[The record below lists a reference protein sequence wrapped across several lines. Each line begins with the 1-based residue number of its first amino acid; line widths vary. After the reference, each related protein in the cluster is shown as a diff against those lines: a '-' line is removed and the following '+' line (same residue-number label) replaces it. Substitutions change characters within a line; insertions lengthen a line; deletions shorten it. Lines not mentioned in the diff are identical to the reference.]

1 VDSSRTRAF
10 FIRGGW
16 GSLVESGVSRAQTN
30 KRIRQETLR
39 EYLQERGSVQHL
51 LDLIEKVEGLDPDHP
66 NFDKDLAKYDKAI
79 SQRQKL
85 LGKYMPDL
93 RASEVSLEANIKA
106 TEVDMIGVMDDV
118 EARHD

>member
-1 VDSSRTRAF
+1 M
-10 FIRGGW
+10 
-16 GSLVESGVSRAQTN
+16 ESGVSRAQTN
-30 KRIRQETLR
+30 KRIRQEALR

-93 RASEVSLEANIKA
+93 KATEITADLNVKA
-106 TEVDMIGVMDDV
+106 TEVDMCGVQDD
-118 EARHD
+118 ELDD

>member
-1 VDSSRTRAF
+1 MGSR
-10 FIRGGW
+10 
-16 GSLVESGVSRAQTN
+16 LMEPGVSRAQTN
-30 KRIRQETLR
+30 KRIRQEALR

-51 LDLIEKVEGLDPDHP
+51 LDLIEKVEGLDPNDP

-93 RASEVSLEANIKA
+93 KASEVNIEANIKA
-106 TEVDMIGVMDDV
+106 TEVDMIGVTGDIESDH
-118 EARHD
+118 E

>member
-1 VDSSRTRAF
+1 MESGTTRAQAN
-10 FIRGGW
+10 RK
-16 GSLVESGVSRAQTN
+16 L
-30 KRIRQETLR
+30 RQDALR

-93 RASEVSLEANIKA
+93 KASEIRMDANIKA
-106 TEVDMIGVMDDV
+106 TEVEMIGVGDEDV

>member
-1 VDSSRTRAF
+1 MD
-10 FIRGGW
+10 
-16 GSLVESGVSRAQTN
+16 SGVSRAQAN
-30 KRIRQETLR
+30 RNMRQDALR
-39 EYLQERGSVQHL
+39 EYLKERGSVQHL
-51 LDLIEKVEGLDPDHP
+51 LDLIEKVEGLDPNQP

-93 RASEVSLEANIKA
+93 KASEIKLDAQIQA
-106 TEVDMIGVMDDV
+106 TEVDLSGIDDI

>member
-1 VDSSRTRAF
+1 M
-10 FIRGGW
+10 
-16 GSLVESGVSRAQTN
+16 ESGVSRAQTN

-51 LDLIEKVEGLDPDHP
+51 LDLIEKVEGLDPDDP

-93 RASEVSLEANIKA
+93 KASEISLEANIKA
-106 TEVDMIGVMDDV
+106 TEVDMIGVMDEV